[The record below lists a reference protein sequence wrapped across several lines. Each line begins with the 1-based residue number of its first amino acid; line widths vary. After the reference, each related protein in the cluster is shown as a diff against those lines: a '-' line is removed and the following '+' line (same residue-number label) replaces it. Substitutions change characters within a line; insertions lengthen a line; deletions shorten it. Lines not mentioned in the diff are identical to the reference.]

1 MRIVGAS
8 LLFAMGCW
16 SSPPPST
23 PIAHRV
29 DPARLVGLE
38 PVIETP
44 AGSDECPLRW
54 DELADLA
61 PTTIELTPLAGS
73 DPRLA
78 VDANAACPW
87 FDPTAMSCSGYS
99 ECNVATMR
107 GARNAAL
114 TVGRASGGFVSL
126 GIAVEGK
133 GFACVTASTVGAK
146 NLYPLGTKLIREPWL
161 ADVDGDQE
169 AELVIWTR
177 LPWGDQV
184 VATALMPVVYVLDGS
199 RLVRRDDV
207 SHDLRKRVSATY
219 RRFETMAASGDKRRA
234 CYASVATALGS

>member
-44 AGSDECPLRW
+44 AGSDECP
-54 DELADLA
+54 
-61 PTTIELTPLAGS
+61 
-73 DPRLA
+73 
-78 VDANAACPW
+78 
-87 FDPTAMSCSGYS
+87 
-99 ECNVATMR
+99 
-107 GARNAAL
+107 
-114 TVGRASGGFVSL
+114 SGGFVSL
-126 GIAVEGK
+126 GLAVEGK

-184 VATALMPVVYVLDGS
+184 GATALMPVVYVLDGS